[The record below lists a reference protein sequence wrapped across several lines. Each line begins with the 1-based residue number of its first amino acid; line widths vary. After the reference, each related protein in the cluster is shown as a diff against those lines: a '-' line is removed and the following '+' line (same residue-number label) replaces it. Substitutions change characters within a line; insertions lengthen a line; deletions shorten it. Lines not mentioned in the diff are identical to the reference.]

1 MNIANAL
8 VSGGIGLGGS
18 AVMAAVVQGFF
29 SRGQRREQK
38 ELDDHRIW
46 YDESTASY
54 ERVKAEAEE
63 AKAAAADAKADA
75 KAEVAEAKKDC
86 RDCMTQLRETR
97 RVIYALCDEL
107 DDQIIPALTLPH
119 ADLKKIRIATRRAVR
134 RTREA
139 I

>member
-8 VSGGIGLGGS
+8 VSGGIGLGSS
-18 AVMAAVVQGFF
+18 AVMVAVVQGFF
-29 SRGQRREQK
+29 NRGQQRDQK

-46 YDESTASY
+46 YEESTASY

-63 AKAAAADAKADA
+63 AKAAAAEAK
-75 KAEVAEAKKDC
+75 AEAKKDC
-86 RDCMTQLRETR
+86 RACMTQLRKMR

-119 ADLKKIRIATRRAVR
+119 ADINEIRIAARRAVQ

>member
-8 VSGGIGLGGS
+8 VSGGIGLGSS
-18 AVMAAVVQGFF
+18 AVMVAVVQGFF
-29 SRGQRREQK
+29 NRGQQRDQK

-46 YDESTASY
+46 YEESTASY

-63 AKAAAADAKADA
+63 AKAAAAEAKAEAKAD
-75 KAEVAEAKKDC
+75 VAEAKKDC
-86 RDCMTQLRETR
+86 RDCMTQLREMR

-119 ADLKKIRIATRRAVR
+119 ADINEIRIAARRAVQ
-134 RTREA
+134 RTRDA